1 MPDLLPTLAR
11 LTLAAGLAG
20 ALGGCLNI
28 ATADPYPVYG
38 NPVNP
43 TPVRGYRLECESQPS
58 PAYWLTS
65 DVLTGCRQVIDPSA
79 AIVRAKG

>member
-1 MPDLLPTLAR
+1 MPDFLPTLAR
-11 LTLAAGLAG
+11 LTLVACLSG

-28 ATADPYPVYG
+28 ATADPYPLYG

-43 TPVRGYRLECESQPS
+43 TPVRGYRLECRSEPS

-65 DVLTGCRQVIDPSA
+65 DVLTDCRQVIDPA
-79 AIVRAKG
+79 APVLRAKG

>member
-11 LTLAAGLAG
+11 LTLVAGLSG
-20 ALGGCLNI
+20 TLGGCLNL

-58 PAYWLTS
+58 PFNFIFNDYLS
-65 DVLTGCRQVIDPSA
+65 GCRQVIDPA
-79 AIVRAKG
+79 ALVVRAKG